1 MVDRDLHD
9 VPATVL
15 LARFAG
21 VLGELHQRGIVRTR
35 ATLAGDLADVV
46 VATAYGGRLAP
57 ATGAGWAVWSADGRR
72 LQVKCRVAHPDLR
85 GSESYSPFRSWDF
98 DACVFVLLDPST
110 YAVRSAVEV
119 PARSVEAVSAHS
131 EWVAGHRVRV
141 DQDLLGLGGALDVTT
156 RLRAALRE
164 LDQRRGTAPGP
175 HQEAL
180 PFVATELTVVPQHP
194 EIEPTGMC
202 FCGCGEPTAEGRHFV
217 TTHDRKAEAAV
228 VREHYGSIAA
238 FVAAHRPPPGSSAG

>member
-1 MVDRDLHD
+1 MVDPDLHD

-15 LARFAG
+15 LARFAA
-21 VLGELHQRGIVRTR
+21 VLGELHDRGIVRTR
-35 ATLAGDLADVV
+35 ATPAGDLADVV
-46 VATAYGGRLAP
+46 VATAYAGRLAP
-57 ATGAGWAVWSADGRR
+57 PSGAGWDVWSADGRR

-85 GSESYSPFRSWDF
+85 ASETYSPFRSWDF

-110 YAVRSAVEV
+110 YAVRRAVEV
-119 PARSVEAVSAHS
+119 PVGSVEKASAHS
-131 EWVAGHRVRV
+131 EWAAGHRVRV
-141 DQDLLGLGGALDVTT
+141 DQDLLGLAGAVDVTN

-180 PFVATELTVVPQHP
+180 PFEATELTVVPQHP

-202 FCGCGEPTAEGRHFV
+202 FCGCGESTAQGRHFV
-217 TTHDRKAEAAV
+217 TAHDRKAEAAI

-238 FVAAHRPPPGSSAG
+238 FVAAHRLPPGRSVT